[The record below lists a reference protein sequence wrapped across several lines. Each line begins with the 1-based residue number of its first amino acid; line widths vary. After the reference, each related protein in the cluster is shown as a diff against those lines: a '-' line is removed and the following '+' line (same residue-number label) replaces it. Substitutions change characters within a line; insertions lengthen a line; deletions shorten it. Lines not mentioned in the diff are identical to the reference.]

1 MKFKVGDWVYS
12 SGHICQIAEIR
23 PFTWD
28 SSRIEIHTEWST
40 HMDTIELW
48 QPEAGE
54 WCWFYFSE
62 SVSDHNCLTL
72 GKFIGFR
79 NKESNVLFLEY
90 YDTDNNIFASDMCEP
105 FIGQLPS
112 FIKETK

>member
-1 MKFKVGDWVYS
+1 MKFKVGDWVTCETGGTNPYKIINENILKYCTN
-12 SGHICQIAEIR
+12 G
-23 PFTWD
+23 
-28 SSRIEIHTEWST
+28 SRKNVK
-40 HMDTIELW
+40 LW
-48 QPEAGE
+48 QPEEGE

-79 NKESNVLFLEY
+79 NKESNALFLEY

-105 FIGQLPS
+105 FIGNLPS
-112 FIKETK
+112 FIKEIK